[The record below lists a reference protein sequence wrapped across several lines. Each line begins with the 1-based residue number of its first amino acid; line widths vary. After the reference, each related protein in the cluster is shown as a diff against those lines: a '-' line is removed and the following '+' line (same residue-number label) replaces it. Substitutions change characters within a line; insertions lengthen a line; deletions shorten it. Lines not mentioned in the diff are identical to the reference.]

1 MKSLKTGPRLAGL
14 TALMVGG
21 LLAFAGCQTR
31 TDGPSGKTPAA
42 PAATP
47 APGSAGAT
55 TDTAAAGA
63 DNGFGP
69 EGRYEKPT
77 ARADKYRPGH
87 SYLDRSNEAYP
98 LLQRPA
104 QAMAG
109 FPLDATGAV
118 DWVATL
124 AEGRIR
130 PRAERYSAGTMERR
144 FDVILMKD
152 TREMPWVRFPHA
164 EHTEWL
170 ACSNCHPRPFVDKA
184 GANDIT
190 MDSIFSGRDCGVCHD
205 RVSFSVEQCERC
217 HNVLHEGSP
226 VRWW

>member
-1 MKSLKTGPRLAGL
+1 MSIRMAFRGYAWALAVLVAGVLAG
-14 TALMVGG
+14 G
-21 LLAFAGCQTR
+21 GCQTR
-31 TDGPSGKTPAA
+31 TEGPSTT
-42 PAATP
+42 ATSP
-47 APGSAGAT
+47 SAEVVVKGEAK
-55 TDTAAAGA
+55 DTRDADAGG
-63 DNGFGP
+63 GFGP

-77 ARADKYRPGH
+77 ARGDRYRPGY
-87 SYLDRSNEAYP
+87 SFLDRDNEVYP

-124 AEGRIR
+124 ADGKIS
-130 PRAERYSAGTMERR
+130 PRAQRSSAGSMERR
-144 FDVILMKD
+144 FDVILMKE

-170 ACSNCHPRPFVDKA
+170 ACSNCHPKPFVAQA
-184 GANDIT
+184 GANDIS
-190 MDSIFSGRDCGVCHD
+190 MDSIFSGRDCGMCHD
-205 RVSFSVEQCERC
+205 RVAFSVMQCERC